1 MDSSS
6 HGHSHGSD
14 ASSHGHSHGGLLG
27 IDTSH
32 LLPCA
37 CWKTLSSTAR
47 SIVLRVILRLVMI
60 GILIGLIRAF
70 PGEARAAGV
79 AVLTWLSSLGS
90 PASEFAYFGVATAF
104 CSVSPTGYLPA
115 IATGIAYGPAA
126 AIPITY
132 ASVNLGALVN
142 AVLVRGICKRKLP
155 GSMAGKYAARGATLL
170 GSTGLA
176 RALKVHP
183 IRIVALLRTPFLGNG
198 ALNYILS
205 LHNDLT
211 VTNMAIGN
219 AIGLIPGSV
228 LFPVAG
234 NQLRSLGALLANGT
248 GEGSERDK
256 AIGWFI
262 GISVIVGVSMLA
274 VISIVKRV
282 LAKDEEVQRKEAAE
296 AAEAAAVAFVPSIVV
311 YSDDDI
317 KLLADTFGGGMVAAG
332 KSQGKEIVV
341 VPQKTVLGD

>member
-1 MDSSS
+1 MPPHGIWEESTP
-6 HGHSHGSD
+6 HGHSHDLD
-14 ASSHGHSHGGLLG
+14 ASSSHGHSHGGLDRM
-27 IDTSH
+27 DTAR

-47 SIVLRVILRLVMI
+47 SIVLRVILRVIMI
-60 GILIGLIRAF
+60 GILVGLIRAF

-90 PASEFAYFGVATAF
+90 PASEFAFFGVATAF

-115 IATGIAYGPAA
+115 IAAGIAYGPAA

-142 AVLVRGICKRKLP
+142 VVLVRGMCKRKLP
-155 GSMAGKYAARGATLL
+155 GSMAGKYAARGSTLM

-176 RALKVHP
+176 RGLAAHP

-211 VTNMAIGN
+211 ITNMAIGN

-234 NQLRSLGALLANGT
+234 NQLRSLGALLANGA
-248 GEGSERDK
+248 GEDSERDK

-262 GISVIVGVSMLA
+262 GISVIVGISMLA

-282 LAKDEEVQRKEAAE
+282 LAKDEEEAERKKAAE
-296 AAEAAAVAFVPSIVV
+296 AAAFVPSIVV

-317 KLLADTFGGGMVAAG
+317 KVLADTFG
-332 KSQGKEIVV
+332 KSQVGKLKVI
-341 VPQKTVLGD
+341 VPQTVSSDQP